1 MSSTPPRGT
10 LWIRLTWLWRP
21 SVRRYNRARVSLC
34 TLRKQPFQQTRV
46 RWGDF
51 PLIPNLINYIKFT
64 SRNRE
69 ACLWCPEVF
78 GPPEKHN
85 NIGVKP
91 SHNQEE
97 ETEDSF
103 RNMERQKVVSA
114 GKTGTGLQDHGR
126 GKSGGAGDV
135 WSSMESIRRNF

>member
-10 LWIRLTWLWRP
+10 PWIRLTWLWRP

-51 PLIPNLINYIKFT
+51 PLITNLINYIKFT

-69 ACLWCPEVF
+69 ACLRCPEVF
-78 GPPEKHN
+78 GPPDKHN
-85 NIGVKP
+85 NISVKP
-91 SHNQEE
+91 SHNQEEE

-103 RNMERQKVVSA
+103 RNMERQNVVSA
-114 GKTGTGLQDHGR
+114 GKTGIGLQDHPNIR
-126 GKSGGAGDV
+126 SIKA
-135 WSSMESIRRNF
+135 WSKIKPLKLIFA